1 MGKWVLENERTKR
14 ERKGE
19 EWESKGGGWRA
30 WRGGGSYGTASEP
43 QPYEGVAAYV

>member
-14 ERKGE
+14 DRGRER
-19 EWESKGGGWRA
+19 GGREGGRWRA

-43 QPYEGVAAYV
+43 QPYAGVAAYV